1 MNLKREKL
9 ELSPVFSTALVH
21 ENHKLG
27 YIKLTSFSQK
37 AAADMRRHI
46 NKLEASLYMSLYLSK
61 KPSWSAA
68 TAQIRDLTRFV
79 SLSGLS
85 NASEWTIAGK
95 LT

>member
-46 NKLEASLYMSLYLSK
+46 NKLEASHHVLILFALSC
-61 KPSWSAA
+61 WSAS
-68 TAQIRDLTRFV
+68 TARVRGVPLFV
-79 SLSGLS
+79 DFLML
-85 NASEWTIAGK
+85 A
-95 LT
+95 